1 MKNEL
6 EKYLQND
13 TEQLKLFL
21 DLVAAIKTE
30 CQFNEGKATGLS
42 YNDFIA
48 RGLDEAFLVKL
59 VKLHFVS
66 YHNKTQP
73 MWIGWSNAYY
83 KSRDIPHLQ
92 RYYDRLQK
100 LTQNQN

>member
-30 CQFNEGKATGLS
+30 CQFNEGKPTINIITPTVYISISLFF
-42 YNDFIA
+42 Y
-48 RGLDEAFLVKL
+48 L
-59 VKLHFVS
+59 
-66 YHNKTQP
+66 P
-73 MWIGWSNAYY
+73 
-83 KSRDIPHLQ
+83 
-92 RYYDRLQK
+92 
-100 LTQNQN
+100 